1 MNREGIHAA
10 VSDYLD
16 LIEKGTG
23 SESGNEERLVPVLDG
38 LALAMNSVDS
48 EFDEREWPL
57 APRRDTRRLR
67 ALVCRRFPNYGF
79 YNVPSVVTERI
90 AESEVIVAD
99 AIDDIEE
106 IAGELLDFE
115 WYLANTSEEDAY
127 WHLAFNYR
135 GHWREHLRGLQFY
148 LVALDFEAIHLPEP
162 TDEDS
167 SPSWYVYL
175 AGPRYRILWSTG
187 TAIVVL
193 AAVAILVGFTHFRW
207 SESSRPLETLL
218 PGNGLGSVLISWT
231 LLVWS
236 WSVMIRMWLR
246 LGRGSLRMLQGGALA
261 GLCCFWL
268 WHWSRPHPDQ
278 DLAAQTLDWA
288 YTLWSIVV
296 LGMLGWSVWMCW
308 KKRGSSEAQDGLAR
322 PRHE

>member
-1 MNREGIHAA
+1 MNREGIRAA

-16 LIEKGTG
+16 RIEKGTG

-48 EFDEREWPL
+48 KFDEREWPL

-79 YNVPSVVTERI
+79 YNVPNVVTERI

-162 TDEDS
+162 TGEDS
-167 SPSWYVYL
+167 SPCLVRVFGGPARPDPVVHRYSDRRSGGGCNSGGLHALPLVGVESPPRNPTAWKWTWKCPDLVDPARVEL
-175 AGPRYRILWSTG
+175 VGDDPHVAAPWPWLPEDAPGRRSCRPLLFLVVALEQAPSRPGPRGPDARLGLHALVHRGPRYAW
-187 TAIVVL
+187 
-193 AAVAILVGFTHFRW
+193 
-207 SESSRPLETLL
+207 LEC
-218 PGNGLGSVLISWT
+218 VD
-231 LLVWS
+231 
-236 WSVMIRMWLR
+236 
-246 LGRGSLRMLQGGALA
+246 MLE
-261 GLCCFWL
+261 
-268 WHWSRPHPDQ
+268 
-278 DLAAQTLDWA
+278 
-288 YTLWSIVV
+288 
-296 LGMLGWSVWMCW
+296 
-308 KKRGSSEAQDGLAR
+308 EAREL
-322 PRHE
+322 